1 MLAGYS
7 PEDEKKI
14 WCCVWGAWYAEGA
27 VKAAH
32 IVSKSVLDYYTS
44 VLEENRQTV
53 DVDDINELFNDQAQ
67 DLVFSIQSLILE
79 SYHHHHSRTTRSSL
93 LGLGECQL

>member
-7 PEDEKKI
+7 PEDEKKT
-14 WCCVWGAWYAEGA
+14 WCCVWGAWYAEGV

-32 IVSKSVLDYYTS
+32 VVPKSVLDYYTS

-67 DLVFSIQSLILE
+67 
-79 SYHHHHSRTTRSSL
+79 RPSL
-93 LGLGECQL
+93 LYSISGSGVLSPPPLKDYKK